1 MIEYSK
7 ENITNIENEITHISS
22 ILENQNN
29 LKKILTSYMDKISIA
44 IDKANNPKDID
55 NIHTILENLKINLDN
70 SNDLTASLTTLLNL
84 LNDMNGNIN
93 ALKIEEYNLSYT
105 KTFDNYLKVTN
116 SIYTFIDNLSQYN
129 YISFPENIETK
140 EDAELESAETFEN
153 TKELDTT
160 DLKENTLIISET
172 KQNVVLPYTILNLKQ
187 ELSNFPD
194 KYTSLQ
200 DVIDTCYTKPLN
212 LYKNAPIS
220 RFKEALNLIKE
231 KENGTLK
238 QALDLGLELFF
249 NSNLHPAVISA
260 CKNLDELDIYLDY
273 LENGEIHNFNCFNVI
288 FDVAP
293 LVVKRKRSQ
302 YL

>member
-1 MIEYSK
+1 MIECSK
-7 ENITNIENEITHISS
+7 DNLNTIENEINHINS
-22 ILENQNN
+22 ILENQKY
-29 LKKILTSYMDKISIA
+29 LKKILTSYMDKVSIA
-44 IDKANNPKDID
+44 IDKTNNPKDID
-55 NIHTILENLKINLDN
+55 SIHTILKNLKINLDS
-70 SNDLTASLTTLLNL
+70 SNNLTSSLSTLLHL
-84 LNDMNGNIN
+84 LNDMNGNIDS
-93 ALKIEEYNLSYT
+93 LKIEEYNLSYT
-105 KTFDNYLKVTN
+105 KTFDNYLNVTN

-129 YISFPENIETK
+129 YISFPENIKTK
-140 EDAELESAETFEN
+140 ENEKLESVETFEN
-153 TKELDTT
+153 TKEIDTT

-172 KQNVVLPYTILNLKQ
+172 KQNVILPYTILDLKQ

-200 DVIDTCYTKPLN
+200 DVIDTCYTKPLS

-231 KENGTLK
+231 KENGSLK
-238 QALDLGLELFF
+238 EAIDLGLELFF

-273 LENGEIHNFNCFNVI
+273 LENGELHNFNCFNVI

-293 LVVKRKRSQ
+293 LVVAKKRSQ

>member
-7 ENITNIENEITHISS
+7 ENVTNIENEKTHINS
-22 ILENQNN
+22 ILENQKN
-29 LKKILTSYMDKISIA
+29 LKKILTSYMDKISVA
-44 IDKANNPKDID
+44 IDKTNNPKDID
-55 NIHTILENLKINLDN
+55 SIHTILENLKINLDN
-70 SNDLTASLTTLLNL
+70 SNELTSSLATLLDL
-84 LNDMNGNIN
+84 LNDMNKNIDS
-93 ALKIEEYNLSYT
+93 LKIEEYNLSYT
-105 KTFDNYLKVTN
+105 KTFDNYLNVTN

-129 YISFPENIETK
+129 YISFPEDNETK
-140 EDAELESAETFEN
+140 ETENLENVETLEDN
-153 TKELDTT
+153 KELDTT

-172 KQNVVLPYTILNLKQ
+172 KQNVVLPFSILDLKQ

-200 DVIDTCYTKPLN
+200 DVIDTCYTKPLS

-293 LVVKRKRSQ
+293 LVVKRRRGQ